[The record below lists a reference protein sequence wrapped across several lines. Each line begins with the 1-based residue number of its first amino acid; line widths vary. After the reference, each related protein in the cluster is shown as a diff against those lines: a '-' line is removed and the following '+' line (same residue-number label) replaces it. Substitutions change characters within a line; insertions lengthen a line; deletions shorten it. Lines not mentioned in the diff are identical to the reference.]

1 MKAAVSSV
9 DIIESLTNLIPW

>member
-9 DIIESLTNLIPW
+9 DIIESLKNLIPW